1 MESQAMRVDGNALA
15 GTLGEI
21 FVPEMTMA
29 RVACGGCGKTE
40 PIGAEYAYMR
50 APGFV
55 LRCCHCE
62 EVLFVL
68 AQAGSSH
75 VLGIGRARSLEVS
88 ESP

>member
-21 FVPEMTMA
+21 FVPEMTTA
-29 RVACGGCGKTE
+29 RVACGGCRKTE

-75 VLGIGRARSLEVS
+75 FLGIGRARSLEVS